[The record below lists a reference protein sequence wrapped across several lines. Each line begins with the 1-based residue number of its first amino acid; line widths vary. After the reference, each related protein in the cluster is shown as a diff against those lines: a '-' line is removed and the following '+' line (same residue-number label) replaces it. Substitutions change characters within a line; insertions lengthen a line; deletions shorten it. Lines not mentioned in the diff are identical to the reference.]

1 MKRGAVL
8 KNKPIHVYSEIAPL
22 KKVMLHRPGKELE
35 NLMPEYLDRLLF
47 DDIPY
52 LKVAREEHDAFAA
65 LLREQGAEVVYLEDL
80 VEESLTDEAVKEAF
94 IHDVLSEAKIATTRE
109 TEIMTEYFSSLST
122 AEMIAQMMAGVRKSD

>member
-1 MKRGAVL
+1 MLCLR
-8 KNKPIHVYSEIAPL
+8 NKPIHVYSEIAPL

-80 VEESLTDEAVKEAF
+80 VEESLSDSGVKEAF

-109 TEIMTEYFSSLST
+109 T
-122 AEMIAQMMAGVRKSD
+122 